1 MGQFQESKGQR
12 GLSETQELRQE
23 VSSRKQGTAGA
34 KALRKDET
42 QERGWSEALRR
53 EAAEARPLW
62 IL

>member
-1 MGQFQESKGQR
+1 MGQFQEPKGQR

-42 QERGWSEALRR
+42 QERGWCEALSR

>member
-1 MGQFQESKGQR
+1 MGQFQEPKGQR
-12 GLSETQELRQE
+12 GLSETQELKQE

-34 KALRKDET
+34 KALRKDKT
-42 QERGWSEALRR
+42 QQHGWSEELRW